1 MSVGYSRGAPTAAPE
16 MRLEIVTPPGA
27 DVAGFAISPNG
38 RALVF
43 QAAVDGKSQ
52 LWLRP
57 LDSETARPLE
67 GTEGG
72 TFPFWSPDDQSV
84 AFFAGG
90 QLKRIDVAS
99 GFVQKLT
106 DAPFNTRGGAW
117 NAAGTILFTRSA
129 TEPLFRVPAGGGK
142 AAPATEV
149 SAPHM
154 GHRYPQFLPDGQH
167 FLFFAFGP
175 PESQGIYVGSLD
187 STKSMRVID
196 AESAP
201 VFAPPHYV
209 LFTRQ
214 GAVLAQRIDLDTLL
228 PVGGPLPVAQRVVT
242 PPGTVASVGLSAAA
256 SAGPIAYRADG
267 GERQLRWVDRS
278 GRQIAVV
285 AGPDQSEPGDARV
298 SSDGRSIALIR
309 MVNGNLDVWLLETAR
324 EVRQPF
330 TSDPAREFE
339 PVWSPDGSRIV
350 FGSSRKGVVDLYE
363 RSVGGAAAETLVWE
377 SPESKNTYDW
387 SSDGKWIVFAV
398 QHPTTA
404 RDLWALPMVGEKKP
418 IAVSTTAAIEM
429 FARFSPDGR
438 WMVYQSNESG
448 RNEIYVQPF
457 PGPGP
462 RTQISTGGGT
472 FPTWPRNGR
481 SLFYLDSNNRV
492 MSVDVVPRG
501 ESLEPGNPVA
511 LFQLSVGATY
521 EPTPDGQRF
530 LINEITKPP
539 SPITILLNW
548 KPR

>member
-1 MSVGYSRGAPTAAPE
+1 

-27 DVAGFAISPNG
+27 DVSGFAISPDG

-57 LDSETARPLE
+57 LDSETARPLA

-72 TFPFWSPDDQSV
+72 TFPFWSPDNQSV

-99 GFVQKLT
+99 GFVQNLA
-106 DAPFNTRGGAW
+106 DAPLNTRGGAW

-142 AAPATEV
+142 AVPATKV
-149 SAPHM
+149 IAPHL

-187 STKSMRVID
+187 STTTTRVID

-201 VFAPPHYV
+201 LFAPPDYV
-209 LFTRQ
+209 LFARQ
-214 GAVLAQRIDLDTLL
+214 GAVLAQRIDLDSLQA
-228 PVGGPLPVAQRVVT
+228 VGNAFPVARQVAT
-242 PPGTVASVGLSAAA
+242 PQGTVASVALSAAL
-256 SAGPIAYRADG
+256 AGPIAFRADG
-267 GERQLRWVDRS
+267 GERQLRWVDRA
-278 GRQIAVV
+278 GRQIAVL
-285 AGPDQSEPGDARV
+285 AGPDPGEPGSERL
-298 SSDGRSIALIR
+298 SPDGRTVALTR
-309 MVNGNLDVWLLETAR
+309 MVSGNSDVWLLETAR
-324 EVRQPF
+324 EVRQRF

-339 PVWSPDGSRIV
+339 PVWAPDGSRIV
-350 FGSSRKGVVDLYE
+350 FGSTRKGVIDLYE
-363 RSVGGAAAETLVWE
+363 RSVGGAATETLVWE
-377 SPESKNTYDW
+377 SPEGKNAYDW

-398 QHPTTA
+398 QNPTTA
-404 RDLWALPMVGEKKP
+404 RDLWALPMAGEKKP
-418 IAVSTTAAIEM
+418 IAVANSAANETL
-429 FARFSPDGR
+429 ARFSPDGR
-438 WMVYQSNESG
+438 WVVYRSNESG
-448 RNEIYVQPF
+448 RDEVYVQPF

-472 FPTWPRNGR
+472 FPTWPRKGK
-481 SLFYLDSNNRV
+481 SLFYLDSSNRV
-492 MSVDVVPRG
+492 MSVDVVPKG
-501 ESLEPGNPVA
+501 GSLEPGNPVP
-511 LFQLSVGATY
+511 LFTVSVGATY
-521 EPTPDGQRF
+521 EPAPDGQRF
-530 LINEITKPP
+530 LINEITRPP